1 MKKLVNILL
10 MSVLFF
16 GVFNRRGLV
25 VNAVSPLPSMP
36 IEESEHLDDDG
47 QVESLDLQ
55 QEEPLTE
62 PLDEPTQGRLQAALE
77 RQKLGALSFFNFL
90 KHAIRAAIINGVPTN
105 TIVLIFLLPLV
116 GTIVSALYYLVGLTG
131 FGISFPTIIAISFLA
146 TGIPGGLVLFAVIL
160 LSTILVRKVLRN
172 IKIHL
177 RARRTIALWVVCL
190 VTFGFLTISPSLKLF
205 DLSKI
210 SIFPI
215 LFLILL
221 SEEFIRFQTGQ
232 SRKKAISLTISTL
245 LISIVGAALMSW
257 SNLQEFVLLNPEI
270 SMLGILLVGFFIGRY
285 TGFRLLEY
293 KRFKAILKE

>member
-1 MKKLVNILL
+1 
-10 MSVLFF
+10 
-16 GVFNRRGLV
+16 
-25 VNAVSPLPSMP
+25 
-36 IEESEHLDDDG
+36 
-47 QVESLDLQ
+47 
-55 QEEPLTE
+55 
-62 PLDEPTQGRLQAALE
+62 LQAALE

>member
-1 MKKLVNILL
+1 MKKLANILL

-16 GVFNRRGLV
+16 GVFNRRGLA

-36 IEESEHLDDDG
+36 IEESEHLHDDG
-47 QVESLDLQ
+47 QTESLDLQ

-77 RQKLGALSFFNFL
+77 RQKLGTLSFFNFL

-177 RARRTIALWVVCL
+177 RVRRTIALWVVSL